1 MGAFGDI
8 VKVSIFGQSHSAEI
22 GMTMTGIS
30 AGMKVDEKELQ
41 RFLDRRAPGKSYST
55 PRKEPD
61 KVEFLSGIKDG
72 VTDGNTVKAVIR
84 NVDIRPKDYGDLADV
99 PRPGHADYTAAVKYG
114 DERGKTGGGQFSGRL
129 TAPMCIAGG
138 MILQFL
144 REEGIEISARAYRIG
159 KVTDEGSF
167 PENHICEDFPA
178 VSEKSAKEM
187 LSEIENARAEGDS
200 IGGIIECAVTGMP
213 AGIGGPVFGGLEGKI
228 SAAVFGIPAVKG
240 IEFGKG
246 FACTEMKG
254 SEANDPFYFDKA
266 GKVKTRTN
274 NCGGILGGISDGMP
288 ITFKVAVKPTPS
300 IIKEQE
306 SVNLKT
312 GEGVIMSVK
321 GRHDPCVVP
330 RAVPVVE
337 AVTAIAIYDAMLGD
351 EKD

>member
-1 MGAFGDI
+1 MSAFGDNI
-8 VKVSIFGQSHSAEI
+8 KVSVFGQSHSAEI
-22 GMTMTGIS
+22 GMTMTGIP
-30 AGMKVDEKELQ
+30 AGKRVDEEVLQ
-41 RFLDRRAPGKSYST
+41 RFLDRRATGKSYST

-61 KVEFLSGIKDG
+61 RLEFVSGIKDG
-72 VTDGNTVKAVIR
+72 LTDGGTVKAIIR
-84 NVDIRPKDYGDLADV
+84 NVDIRPKDYGNLADV

-138 MILQFL
+138 MIIQFL
-144 REEGIEISARAYRIG
+144 REEGIEIKARAYKIG
-159 KVTDEGSF
+159 KVTDSGSF
-167 PENHICEDFPA
+167 PENDIREDFPA
-178 VSEKSAKEM
+178 VSEESVKAM
-187 LSEIENARAEGDS
+187 LAEIESARAEGDS
-200 IGGIIECAVTGMP
+200 IGGIIECVVTGMP
-213 AGIGGPVFGGLEGKI
+213 AGIGGPMFGGLEGKI

-246 FACTEMKG
+246 FESAAMKG
-254 SEANDPFYFDKA
+254 SENNDAFYFDENA
-266 GKVKTRTN
+266 KVRTRTN

-300 IIKEQE
+300 IVKEQE

-312 GEGVIMSVK
+312 GESVMMSVK

-337 AVTAIAIYDAMLGD
+337 AVTAIAIYDTMLGS
-351 EKD
+351 E